1 MTNPSHHHHGALTRL
16 RNYFLTG
23 VIVVAPLAITVWLIW
38 TFVQWVDSWVIPYI
52 PDVYN
57 PEGYLPV
64 DVPGLGLI
72 IVIVII
78 TLIGFLTANIIGRT
92 IVGYGENLLGR
103 MPVVRNLYNGLKQIF
118 ETVLSNSNSTFKQV
132 GLVEYPRKGLWA
144 MVFIAADTKGEVN
157 NALMSRGHE
166 TLSVFL
172 ATTPNPTSGFLLFVP
187 RKDVIILDMSIEDG
201 AKLIISAGL
210 VTPEVTQKRLA
221 ELAAKERA
229 QSGEAQPEKSRKP
242 APKKAPARKTAAAAR
257 TTTTRK
263 SQA

>member
-1 MTNPSHHHHGALTRL
+1 MTNPPQHHHGGLTRL

-52 PDVYN
+52 PSVYN
-57 PEGYLPV
+57 PERYLPV
-64 DVPGLGLI
+64 DVPGVGL
-72 IVIVII
+72 VIAIFII
-78 TLIGFLTANIIGRT
+78 TVIGFLTANIIGRT
-92 IVGYGENLLGR
+92 IVGYGERLLGR

-118 ETVLSNSNSTFKQV
+118 ETVLSSSGSAFKQV
-132 GLVEYPRKGLWA
+132 GLIEYPRKGVWA
-144 MVFIAADTKGEVN
+144 MVFVAADTKGEVN
-157 NALMSRGHE
+157 NALMARGQD

-187 RKDVIILDMSIEDG
+187 KKDVIILDMSVEDG

-221 ELAAKERA
+221 ELAAKARTEPA
-229 QSGEAQPEKSRKP
+229 QIPAAKPRKP
-242 APKKAPARKTAAAAR
+242 AAKKTPARKTTAAR
-257 TTTTRK
+257 APATRK
-263 SQA
+263 T